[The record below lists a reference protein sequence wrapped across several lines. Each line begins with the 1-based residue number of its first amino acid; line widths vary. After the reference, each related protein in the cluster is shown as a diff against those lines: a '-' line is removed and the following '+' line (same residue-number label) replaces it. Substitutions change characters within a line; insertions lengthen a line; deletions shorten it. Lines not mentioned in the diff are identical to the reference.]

1 MCIDFSVFLRLS
13 EMNTNGFGS
22 NILVLDGKNWE
33 RWSALMRSLFG
44 AQDMSDLVQN
54 GYEDLAANATEV
66 QKAAFKENKKKDCKA
81 LFYIQQNVDNQHFEK
96 ISKATRSKEACDIL
110 ENYHNGG
117 EKVKQVKLQSYRRK
131 YEMMQMEE
139 D

>member
-1 MCIDFSVFLRLS
+1 VNSEGNHHWKTLSEVCVLISPFFLRLS
-13 EMNTNGFGS
+13 KMNTNGFGS

-54 GYEDLAANATEV
+54 GYEDLVANATEV

-81 LFYIQQNVDNQHFEK
+81 LFYIQQNVDNQHF
-96 ISKATRSKEACDIL
+96 
-110 ENYHNGG
+110 
-117 EKVKQVKLQSYRRK
+117 
-131 YEMMQMEE
+131 
-139 D
+139 

>member
-1 MCIDFSVFLRLS
+1 
-13 EMNTNGFGS
+13 MNTNGFGS

-44 AQDMSDLVQN
+44 AQDVSDVVQN

-66 QKAAFKENKKKDCKA
+66 QRAAFKENKKKDCKA

-96 ISKATRSKEACDIL
+96 ISKATRSKEA
-110 ENYHNGG
+110 
-117 EKVKQVKLQSYRRK
+117 
-131 YEMMQMEE
+131 
-139 D
+139 